1 MVSTHLRH
9 SSQNGFIFPPSFGEP
24 RFRTKSVR
32 SYHSLNLNTWIIS
45 GHFLLVVGNVHSRFP
60 LTFHLSI
67 GGNSQAPVV
76 ASRHLWLR
84 TKISNSWRG
93 DCHFGRRIK
102 DELGAPE
109 VFPKKGTVFFKGMF
123 FIWSNHPFLFG
134 GCVRFSGDI
143 YTLDLEPKNG
153 KERKCFK
160 TWICTRKKWKGP
172 PKGPKAIVFQFPT
185 MFRSF
190 CCSFSV
196 DFAWLVAW
204 KKMQNKYSP

>member
-109 VFPKKGTVFFKGMF
+109 VFPKKGTVFLKACFSSEATIHF
-123 FIWSNHPFLFG
+123 
-134 GCVRFSGDI
+134 FSGDV
-143 YTLDLEPKNG
+143 LDFQGISIL
-153 KERKCFK
+153 
-160 TWICTRKKWKGP
+160 WI
-172 PKGPKAIVFQFPT
+172 
-185 MFRSF
+185 
-190 CCSFSV
+190 
-196 DFAWLVAW
+196 
-204 KKMQNKYSP
+204 